1 MMGRQFWG
9 FLGSDGTHE
18 RLLSIYEQV
27 GGEFAAEIE
36 ALRER

>member
-1 MMGRQFWG
+1 MGRQFWD
-9 FLGSDGTHE
+9 FLGGDGAYE
-18 RLLSIYEQV
+18 QLLSIFEQV